1 MTRRHLKT
9 RPRWQDMC
17 CMLQVRLPSIFSPN
31 QVRATIFRTIT
42 DWTSVASISSRKEIA
57 GHPFSNVFSVSDGA
71 DVESASGIPYFYLS
85 KLEMSVHDWQVM
97 VGVIPL
103 EFVQQNET
111 IIYCH
116 VSVAETTFL

>member
-1 MTRRHLKT
+1 M
-9 RPRWQDMC
+9 
-17 CMLQVRLPSIFSPN
+17 
-31 QVRATIFRTIT
+31 
-42 DWTSVASISSRKEIA
+42 ASISSRKEIA

-85 KLEMSVHDWQVM
+85 KLEMSVHDWKVKV

-116 VSVAETTFL
+116 VSVAETSFNRLRHDLDSRFAAHVILHGQPQIWQN